1 MLSDAVP
8 DTPMLAVAVEYAA
21 ALVGLVTA
29 IVGATTSVVPAEGEL
44 GAAGEATEI
53 LEEHAIIADRAGQ
66 AAHGR
71 LLLDPRRTRRRANGL
86 AVTHF

>member
-44 GAAGEATEI
+44 GAAEAWLTS
-53 LEEHAIIADRAGQ
+53 LVCAPPPHAASK
-66 AAHGR
+66 AARERETSSRKGLH
-71 LLLDPRRTRRRANGL
+71 RRPSRDALHAR
-86 AVTHF
+86 